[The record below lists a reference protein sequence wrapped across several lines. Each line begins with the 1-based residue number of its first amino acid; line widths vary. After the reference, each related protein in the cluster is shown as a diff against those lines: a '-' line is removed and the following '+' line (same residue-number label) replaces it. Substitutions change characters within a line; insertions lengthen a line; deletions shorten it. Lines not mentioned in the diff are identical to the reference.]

1 MSVIGPGPRVGMPLA
16 MTSLGLVWLIHAE
29 SGSYATTGIVTGGL
43 AVPEGLVGAHVAAA
57 LM

>member
-1 MSVIGPGPRVGMPLA
+1 